1 MVPVVGIEHFRSASK
16 DLKTAFI
23 QMVTPILLKYGD
35 IPVEEVKAPPSQ
47 TPKIKKMNRS
57 NTIIALPAMNLI
69 DKKVDK
75 K

>member
-35 IPVEEVKAPPSQ
+35 ISVEEVKAPQS
-47 TPKIKKMNRS
+47 
-57 NTIIALPAMNLI
+57 
-69 DKKVDK
+69 
-75 K
+75 